1 MVHQFFRAK
10 IGQARLLM
18 DTERKTAP
26 LANEAGPDAPIQ
38 GGNKGAHSAL
48 PIYMQISEFLIR
60 EIAAGRLLDGE
71 RLAPERELA
80 KSHGT
85 TVRTLRKALAE
96 LEKKG
101 LLERVQGSGNYV
113 RASVAPESIYAMF
126 RLELTTGGGLP
137 TADILSSAQV
147 AKPPDLPDFGTS
159 DRGYRFRRLRY
170 LNRIPI
176 AVEEIW
182 MDCDAGAL
190 NLEDISDSLY
200 RSYQLQLGLRILRAE
215 DRVGIGSVPEWAP
228 TTFGKVHHAPV
239 GFIERFSWADGLAPV
254 EFSRTWFDTDK
265 ALYVQRLI

>member
-1 MVHQFFRAK
+1 
-10 IGQARLLM
+10 M
-18 DTERKTAP
+18 DTESNTDP
-26 LANEAGPDAPIQ
+26 LAPEAGLDTPLQGGIQ
-38 GGNKGAHSAL
+38 GAPTAL

-60 EIAAGRLLDGE
+60 EIAAGRLVDGE

-113 RASVAPESIYAMF
+113 RASTAPESIYAMF

-137 TADILSSAQV
+137 TADILSSAEV
-147 AKPPDLPDFGTS
+147 AKPADLPDFGSS
-159 DRGYRFRRLRY
+159 DRGFRFRRLRY

-182 MDCDAGAL
+182 LDRSAGAL
-190 NLEDISDSLY
+190 DLFDMSDSLY

-228 TTFGKVHHAPV
+228 NTFGKAHNAPV
-239 GFIERFSWADGLAPV
+239 GFIERFSWADGPAPV

>member
-1 MVHQFFRAK
+1 
-10 IGQARLLM
+10 M
-18 DTERKTAP
+18 DQVNDTAP
-26 LANEAGPDAPIQ
+26 DGLHEAPT
-38 GGNKGAHSAL
+38 AL

-60 EIAAGRLLDGE
+60 EIAAGRLVDGE
-71 RLAPERELA
+71 RLPPERDLA

-101 LLERVQGSGNYV
+101 LLERIQGSGNYV
-113 RASVAPESIYAMF
+113 RASVQAESIYAMF

-137 TADILSSAQV
+137 TADILSAQEA
-147 AKPPDLPDFGTS
+147 AKPEDLPNFGTAET
-159 DRGYRFRRLRY
+159 GYRFRRLRY

-182 MDCDAGAL
+182 LDRGAGELKLAAL
-190 NLEDISDSLY
+190 SDSLY
-200 RSYQLQLGLRILRAE
+200 RSYQLQLGLRIQRAE
-215 DRVGIGSVPEWAP
+215 DRVGIGNVPTWAP
-228 TTFGKVHHAPV
+228 DGFGKAPGAPV
-239 GFIERFSWADGLAPV
+239 GFIERFSWADTPAPV

>member
-1 MVHQFFRAK
+1 
-10 IGQARLLM
+10 M
-18 DTERKTAP
+18 DKDSNTDPA
-26 LANEAGPDAPIQ
+26 AVEAGLDTRQQESLHSGVQGGIQ
-38 GGNKGAHSAL
+38 GAPTAL

-60 EIAAGRLLDGE
+60 EIAAGRLVDGE
-71 RLAPERELA
+71 RLPPERELA

-85 TVRTLRKALAE
+85 TVRTLRKALSE

-113 RASVAPESIYAMF
+113 RASTAPESIYAMF

-137 TADILSSAQV
+137 TADILSAAEA
-147 AKPPDLPDFGTS
+147 AKPSDLPNFGTS
-159 DRGYRFRRLRY
+159 DRGFRFRRLRY
-170 LNRIPI
+170 LNRVPI

-182 MDCDAGAL
+182 LDCDAGSL
-190 NLEDISDSLY
+190 DLGDMSDSLY

-228 TTFGKVHHAPV
+228 NTFGKAPHAPV
-239 GFIERFSWADGLAPV
+239 GYIERFSWADGPVPV
-254 EFSRTWFDTDK
+254 EFSRTWYDTDK